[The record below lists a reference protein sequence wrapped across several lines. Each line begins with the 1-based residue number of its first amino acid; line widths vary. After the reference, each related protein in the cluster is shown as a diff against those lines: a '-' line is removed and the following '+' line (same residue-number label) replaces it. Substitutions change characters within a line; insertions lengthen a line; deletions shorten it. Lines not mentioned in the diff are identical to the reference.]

1 MRVPVLSG
9 ADSAG
14 TPYVPEL
21 LMGLSFLLVILVVII
36 VVVKAVRSR
45 RRDR

>member
-1 MRVPVLSG
+1 MLLTILSG

-21 LMGLSFLLVILVVII
+21 LMGLSFLLVLLVVIT
-36 VVVKAVRSR
+36 VVAMAVRSR
-45 RRDR
+45 RRDQ